1 MVSCATLRSHMRK
14 FPAPASSF
22 TNARSFRAGRER
34 VLAAC
39 PGISVRGISA
49 PAIGPGLAFYLIA
62 HGAICY
68 WTRLKW
74 LADLVPIFAKL
85 PDANK
90 SDIIERAHVVRATSS
105 LAASLILLNTLFPFV
120 ALGPLRSWLEGVRDN
135 PPVRKRLAAYVRA
148 ISTPGFDGTSPLDD
162 RWATLRPTWSFFEA
176 PSMRAQLLVFGP
188 ISSALRAT
196 ATSIAR
202 QDARKSSRDN
212 SP

>member
-1 MVSCATLRSHMRK
+1 M
-14 FPAPASSF
+14 
-22 TNARSFRAGRER
+22 
-34 VLAAC
+34 
-39 PGISVRGISA
+39 
-49 PAIGPGLAFYLIA
+49 IA

-105 LAASLILLNTLFPFV
+105 LAASLILLETLFPFV
-120 ALGPLRSWLEGVRDN
+120 ALGPLRSWLEGVRDK
-135 PPVRKRLAAYVRA
+135 PVRKRLAAYVRA

-162 RWATLRPTWSFFEA
+162 RWATLRSTWSFFEA
-176 PSMRAQLLVFGP
+176 PSMRGQLLVLGP

-196 ATSIAR
+196 AASIAR
-202 QDARKSSRDN
+202 QGARKSSRDS